1 MGSRKLV
8 HVRLKVKQVA
18 ESKGMNR
25 ATLAR
30 KADLNYE
37 TVHRMWSEEPQKDVS
52 IITLEKLARVL
63 AVPVTDLYEVISDE

>member
-8 HVRLKVKQVA
+8 IVRLKVKQLA
-18 ESKGMNR
+18 EKKKINR

-52 IITLEKLARVL
+52 IITLEKIARVL
-63 AVPVTDLYEVISDE
+63 NVPVTDLYEVISDE